1 MSSFQYFTDCKL
13 KTANCKLKKMN
24 YLKIF
29 APATVANVSCGFDS
43 LGFAVDAVGDEMTFT
58 KTAEKGVKI
67 TNITGANLTYNIDE
81 NAASAVVKKIL
92 NEANA
97 DFGIELTIHKGFA
110 PGSGLGSSAASA
122 AGGAFGANQ
131 LLGTIYSDLEL
142 TKFAMFGEE
151 VACGSAIA
159 DNVSAAI
166 YGGFVLVRSYNPL
179 EIIKLPVPS
188 ELRVVAIH
196 PQIEVKTKD
205 ARAVLP
211 TEIPLKD
218 AVTQWANVGGLI
230 SGLYSDNYNLISNS
244 LVDIIVEPARKGLI
258 PFFDDVKN
266 AATKA
271 GALGA
276 GISGSG
282 PTIFAL
288 CKGDE
293 IAEKVY
299 KSIKESYQNKGID
312 FEMFISK
319 VNLKGIRIIK

>member
-1 MSSFQYFTDCKL
+1 MD
-13 KTANCKLKKMN
+13 

-29 APATVANVSCGFDS
+29 SPATVANVSCGFDS

-58 KTAEKGVKI
+58 KTTEKGVKI
-67 TNITGANLTYNIDE
+67 TKITGANLTYNVDE

-92 NEANA
+92 VEANA
-97 DFGIELTIHKGFA
+97 NFGIELTIHKGFS

-122 AGGAFGANQ
+122 AGAAFGVNQ
-131 LLGTIYSDLEL
+131 FLENKYSELEL

-151 VACGSAIA
+151 VACGSQIA
-159 DNVSAAI
+159 DNVAAAI
-166 YGGFVLVRSYNPL
+166 YGGFVLVRSYNPI

-205 ARAVLP
+205 AREVLP
-211 TEIPLKD
+211 TEILLKD

-230 SGLYSDNYNLISNS
+230 AGLYTDNYNLISNS
-244 LVDIIVEPARKGLI
+244 LVDIIVEPHRKKLI

-266 AATKA
+266 AALKA

-293 IAEKVY
+293 IAKEVY
-299 KSIKESYQNKGID
+299 KAIKESYKNTEID
-312 FEMFISK
+312 FTMFTSK
-319 VNLKGIRIIK
+319 VNSEGMKIL

>member
-1 MSSFQYFTDCKL
+1 MH
-13 KTANCKLKKMN
+13 

-43 LGFAVDAVGDEMTFT
+43 LGFAVDAIGDEITFT

-67 TNITGANLTYNIDE
+67 TTITGADLTYDIDK
-81 NAASAVVKKIL
+81 NVASAVVKKIL
-92 NEANA
+92 NAANA
-97 DFGIELTIHKGFA
+97 DFGIELTIHKGFS

-122 AGGAFGANQ
+122 AGAAFGANK
-131 LLGTIYSDLEL
+131 LVGNRYSELEL

-151 VACGSAIA
+151 VACGSQIA
-159 DNVSAAI
+159 DNVAAAI
-166 YGGFVLVRSYNPL
+166 YGGFILVRSYNPL

-196 PQIEVKTKD
+196 PQITIKTKD

-211 TEIPLKD
+211 KKIALKD

-230 SGLYSDNYNLISNS
+230 SGLFTDNYPLISRS
-244 LVDIIVEPARKGLI
+244 LVDIIAEPARKPLI
-258 PFFDDVKN
+258 PFFDEVKDS
-266 AATKA
+266 ALKA

-288 CKGDE
+288 CEGNEVAK
-293 IAEKVY
+293 KVY
-299 KSIKESYQNKGID
+299 HSIEESYKNKGID

-319 VNLKGIRIIK
+319 VNQEGIRILKSKKK

>member
-1 MSSFQYFTDCKL
+1 MDF
-13 KTANCKLKKMN
+13 
-24 YLKIF
+24 LKIF
-29 APATVANVSCGFDS
+29 SPATVANVSCGFDS
-43 LGFAVDAVGDEMTFT
+43 LGFAVEGVGDEMTFT
-58 KTAEKGVKI
+58 KKIEKGVKI
-67 TNITGANLTYNIDE
+67 TNITGADLTYNVNE

-97 DFGIELTIHKGFA
+97 NFGIELTIHKGFS

-122 AGGAFGANQ
+122 AGAAFGTNQ
-131 LLGTIYSDLEL
+131 FLDNKYSDLEL

-151 VACGSAIA
+151 IACGTAVA
-159 DNVSAAI
+159 DNVAAAI
-166 YGGFVLVRSYNPL
+166 YGGFILVRSYEPL
-179 EIIKLPVPS
+179 EVVKLPVPN

-205 ARAVLP
+205 AREVLP
-211 TEIPLKD
+211 EEIPLKN
-218 AVTQWANVGGLI
+218 AVTQWANIGGLI
-230 SGLYSDNYNLISNS
+230 SGLFTDNYKLISNS
-244 LVDIIVEPARKGLI
+244 LVDIIAEPYRKKLI
-258 PFFDDVKN
+258 PFFDDVKTS
-266 AATKA
+266 AIKA

-293 IAEKVY
+293 IAKNVY
-299 KSIKESYQNKGID
+299 KSIEESYKNTGIK

-319 VNLKGIRIIK
+319 VNSEGMKILK

>member
-1 MSSFQYFTDCKL
+1 
-13 KTANCKLKKMN
+13 MN
-24 YLKIF
+24 YIKIF

-58 KTAEKGVKI
+58 KTNKKGVEI
-67 TNITGANLTYNIDE
+67 TNITGADLTYNIDE
-81 NAASAVVKKIL
+81 NVASAVTKKML
-92 NEANA
+92 NTANA
-97 DFGIELTIHKGFA
+97 DFGIALTIHKGFS

-122 AGGAFGANQ
+122 AGAAFGANQ
-131 LLGTIYSDLEL
+131 LLGDIYSDLEL
-142 TKFAMFGEE
+142 TKFAMFGEK

-159 DNVSAAI
+159 DNVAAVI
-166 YGGFVLVRSYNPL
+166 FGGFILVRSYHPL

-196 PQIEVKTKD
+196 PQISIKTKD

-211 TEIPLKD
+211 KEIALKD

-230 SGLYSDNYNLISNS
+230 SGLYTDNYNLISNS
-244 LVDIIVEPARKGLI
+244 LVDIIAEPARKSLI
-258 PFFDDVKN
+258 PFFDDIKN
-266 AATKA
+266 SATKA

-282 PTIFAL
+282 PTVFAL
-288 CKGDE
+288 CEGDI
-293 IAEKVY
+293 IAKAVY
-299 KSIKESYQNKGID
+299 KSIEESYKNTGIN

-319 VNLKGIRIIK
+319 VNHKGIKIIK

>member
-1 MSSFQYFTDCKL
+1 MD
-13 KTANCKLKKMN
+13 

-43 LGFAVDAVGDEMTFT
+43 LGFAVDAVGDEITFT

-67 TNITGANLTYNIDE
+67 TTITGADLTYDIDK

-92 NEANA
+92 NAANA
-97 DFGIELTIHKGFA
+97 DFGIALTLHKGFS

-122 AGGAFGANQ
+122 AGAAFGANK
-131 LLGTIYSDLEL
+131 LVGNRYSELEL

-151 VACGSAIA
+151 VACGSQIA
-159 DNVSAAI
+159 DNVAAAI
-166 YGGFVLVRSYNPL
+166 YGGFILVRSYNPL
-179 EIIKLPVPS
+179 DIVKLPVPS

-196 PQIEVKTKD
+196 PQITIKTKD

-211 TEIPLKD
+211 KKIALKD
-218 AVTQWANVGGLI
+218 AVTQWANVAGLI
-230 SGLYSDNYNLISNS
+230 SGLYTDNYNLISNS
-244 LVDIIVEPARKGLI
+244 LVDIVAEPARKPLI
-258 PFFDDVKN
+258 PFFDEVKN
-266 AATKA
+266 SALKA

-288 CKGDE
+288 CEGNE
-293 IAEKVY
+293 VAEKVY
-299 KSIKESYQNKGID
+299 HSIEESYKNKGID

-319 VNLKGIRIIK
+319 VNQEGIRILKST

>member
-1 MSSFQYFTDCKL
+1 MD
-13 KTANCKLKKMN
+13 

-43 LGFAVDAVGDEMTFT
+43 LGFAVDSVGDEMTFT

-67 TNITGANLTYNIDE
+67 TAITGANLTYDIDE

-92 NEANA
+92 NEVNAN
-97 DFGIELTIHKGFA
+97 FGISLTIHKGFS

-122 AGGAFGANQ
+122 AGAAFGANQ
-131 LLGTIYSDLEL
+131 LLGNPFSELEL

-151 VACGSAIA
+151 VACGTPIA

-166 YGGFVLVRSYNPL
+166 FGGFVLVRSYTPL
-179 EIIKLPVPS
+179 EIIKLPVPTA
-188 ELRVVAIH
+188 LRVVAIH

-205 ARAVLP
+205 AREVLP
-211 TEIPLKD
+211 KEIALKD
-218 AVTQWANVGGLI
+218 AVIQWANVGGLI
-230 SGLYSDNYNLISNS
+230 SGLHSSNYNLISNS
-244 LVDIIVEPARKGLI
+244 LVDIIVEPARKNLI
-258 PFFDDVKN
+258 PFFDKVKES
-266 AATKA
+266 AITA

-293 IAEKVY
+293 IAKNVY
-299 KSIKESYQNKGID
+299 KSIKKSYSNTGIN
-312 FEMFISK
+312 FELFISK
-319 VNLKGIRIIK
+319 INQEGIKILSTQKNK

>member
-1 MSSFQYFTDCKL
+1 
-13 KTANCKLKKMN
+13 MN
-24 YLKIF
+24 HIKIF
-29 APATVANVSCGFDS
+29 SPATVANVSCGFDS

-58 KTAEKGVKI
+58 KTTEKGVKI
-67 TNITGANLTYNIDE
+67 TKITGANLTYNIDE
-81 NAASAVVKKIL
+81 NAASAVVKKML
-92 NEANA
+92 NTANV
-97 DFGIELTIHKGFA
+97 DFGIALTIHKGFS

-122 AGGAFGANQ
+122 AGAAFGANQ
-131 LLGTIYSDLEL
+131 LLGNIYSKLEL

-159 DNVSAAI
+159 DNVAAAI
-166 YGGFVLVRSYNPL
+166 YGGFILVRSYEPL

-196 PQIEVKTKD
+196 PQIVVKTKD
-205 ARAVLP
+205 AREVLP
-211 TEIPLKD
+211 TKIALKD

-230 SGLYSDNYNLISNS
+230 SGLYTDNYKLISNS
-244 LVDIIVEPARKGLI
+244 LVDIIAEPARKPLI
-258 PFFDDVKN
+258 PFFDDVKIS
-266 AATKA
+266 ATKG

-293 IAEKVY
+293 IAKAVY
-299 KSIKESYQNKGID
+299 KSVEESYKNTGID

-319 VNLKGIRIIK
+319 INPEGIRIIK

>member
-1 MSSFQYFTDCKL
+1 MD
-13 KTANCKLKKMN
+13 

-29 APATVANVSCGFDS
+29 SPATVANVSCGFDS
-43 LGFAVDAVGDEMTFT
+43 LGFAVEAVGDEMTFT

-67 TNITGANLTYNIDE
+67 TQITGANLTYNVDE
-81 NAASAVVKKIL
+81 NVASAVVKKIL
-92 NEANA
+92 LKANA
-97 DFGIELTIHKGFA
+97 NFGIELTIHKGFS

-122 AGGAFGANQ
+122 AGAAFGVNQ
-131 LLGTIYSDLEL
+131 FLKNKYSELEL

-151 VACGSAIA
+151 VACGSPIA

-166 YGGFVLVRSYNPL
+166 YGGFILVRSYTPL

-205 ARAVLP
+205 ARDVLP
-211 TEIPLKD
+211 TEITLKD
-218 AVTQWANVGGLI
+218 AVSQWANVGGLI
-230 SGLYSDNYNLISNS
+230 SGLYTDNYKLISNS

-258 PFFDDVKN
+258 PFFDEVKN
-266 AATKA
+266 SALNS

-288 CKGDE
+288 CKGDKV
-293 IAEKVY
+293 ASNVY
-299 KSIKESYQNKGID
+299 KSIAESYKNTGID

-319 VNLKGIRIIK
+319 VNPEGIKILEEK

>member
-1 MSSFQYFTDCKL
+1 
-13 KTANCKLKKMN
+13 MN
-24 YLKIF
+24 YIKIF

-58 KTAEKGVKI
+58 KTSEKGVEI
-67 TNITGANLTYNIDE
+67 TNITGADLTYNIDE
-81 NAASAVVKKIL
+81 NAASAVIKKML

-97 DFGIELTIHKGFA
+97 DFGIALTIHKGFS

-122 AGGAFGANQ
+122 AGAAFGANQ
-131 LLGTIYSDLEL
+131 LLGDIYSDLEL
-142 TKFAMFGEE
+142 TKFAMFGEK

-159 DNVSAAI
+159 DNVAAVI
-166 YGGFVLVRSYNPL
+166 FGGFILVRSYHPL
-179 EIIKLPVPS
+179 EIIKLPVPR

-196 PQIEVKTKD
+196 PQISIKTKD

-211 TEIPLKD
+211 TEIALKD

-230 SGLYSDNYNLISNS
+230 SGLYTDNYNLISNS
-244 LVDIIVEPARKGLI
+244 LVDIIVEPARKPLI
-258 PFFDDVKN
+258 PFFDDIKN
-266 AATKA
+266 SAKKA

-282 PTIFAL
+282 PTVFAL
-288 CKGDE
+288 CEGDI
-293 IAEKVY
+293 IAKAVY
-299 KSIKESYQNKGID
+299 KSIEESYKNTGIN

-319 VNLKGIRIIK
+319 VNHKGIKIIK